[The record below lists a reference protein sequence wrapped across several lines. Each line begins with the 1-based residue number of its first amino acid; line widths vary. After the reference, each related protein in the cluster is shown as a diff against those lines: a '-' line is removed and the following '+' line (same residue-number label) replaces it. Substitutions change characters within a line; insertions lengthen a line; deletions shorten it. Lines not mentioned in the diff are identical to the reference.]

1 MSNWSLIGKIGCVLE
16 SIRNPGNTNRNEVIL
31 MFQQTWNRL
40 WSMHD
45 QVKDMFRF
53 FTSPNSSSMVKGGDG
68 GKQIGVNHEG
78 GGRDS
83 RSYTPTRLI
92 GLLLGPLLFSLIL
105 IFFKPTDLSA
115 AGIAILASTVWIA
128 VWWITEAVPI
138 PVASMLPLVLF
149 PLTGGLEMQ
158 ETASS
163 YGDETIFL
171 FMGGFMIAL
180 ALEKWNLHRRI
191 ALTIISAIGT
201 NMDKI
206 ILGFMVATG
215 FLSMWISNTAT
226 AMMMVPIGLAI
237 ITQVTIALKDDTS
250 IDTSKENFGFGKA
263 LMLGIAY
270 SASLGGIATLIGTPP
285 NTLLAGAV
293 NKIYGIDLSFG
304 KWMLFGVPF
313 AWLFIFIAWWY
324 LVKIVYK
331 SPVKTL
337 PGGREVIENE
347 KKLLGRPSIEEIM
360 VFIVFALAAFSWIT
374 RSFFLSKF
382 VDGLSDGLIAIVFAM
397 ILFIIP
403 SPNRKGDHLLDWNT
417 AVKLP
422 WGILLLFGG
431 GLAIAAGFVS
441 SGLSEWIGVQLIGL
455 KGVPLIVIIL
465 VVATLVIFLTEITSN
480 TATASMMFPIMASLA
495 LALDF
500 HPYALMIAAAVAASC
515 AFMLPV
521 ATPPNA
527 VVFGSG
533 YLRIP
538 DMAKAGFALNIVGIA
553 LVTVFI
559 YFLLPVLWGIDLNV
573 VPEVFKG

>member
-1 MSNWSLIGKIGCVLE
+1 
-16 SIRNPGNTNRNEVIL
+16 

-40 WSMHD
+40 WAWND

-53 FTSPNSSSMVKGGDG
+53 FAAPNSSEMVKGGER
-68 GKQIGVNHEG
+68 GKKIGVGNEG

-83 RSYTPTRLI
+83 RSFSATQLI
-92 GLLLGPLLFSLIL
+92 GLILGPLLFTLIQL
-105 IFFKPTDLSA
+105 FFKPEDLSS
-115 AGIAILASTVWIA
+115 AGVAILASTVWIA
-128 VWWITEAVPI
+128 VWWITEAIPI
-138 PVASMLPLVLF
+138 PVTSLLPLVLF
-149 PLTGGLEMQ
+149 PLTGGLEMKDA
-158 ETASS
+158 ASS

-201 NMDKI
+201 NMDRI
-206 ILGFMVATG
+206 VLGFMVATG

-237 ITQVTIALKDDTS
+237 ITQITTALKDQPS

-285 NTLLAGAV
+285 NTVLAGTID
-293 NKIYGIDLSFG
+293 KMYGIQLSFG

-313 AWLFIFIAWWY
+313 AWTFIILTWFY

-337 PGGREVIENE
+337 PGGRAVIEQE
-347 KKLLGRPSIEEIM
+347 KKKLGKASAEEIM
-360 VFIVFALAAFSWIT
+360 VFIVFGAAAFSWIT

-382 VDGLSDGLIAIVFAM
+382 VDGLSDGLIAIIFAM

-403 SPNRKGDHLLDWNT
+403 SVNKKGDHLLDWNT

-441 SGLSEWIGVQLIGL
+441 SGLSDWVGAQLIGL
-455 KGVPLIVIIL
+455 KGVPFIVIIL

-480 TATASMMFPIMASLA
+480 TATATMMYPIMAALA
-495 LALDF
+495 LALGY
-500 HPYALMIAAAVAASC
+500 HPYALMIAAGVAASC

-538 DMAKAGFALNIVGIA
+538 DMAKAGFALNLLGIV
-553 LVTVFI
+553 LVTACI
-559 YFLLPVLWGIDLNV
+559 YFLLPVVWGIDLTS
-573 VPEVFKG
+573 VPELFK